1 MKPWGSCHGPPADR
15 PAALHPDSA
24 VMAYERALEK
34 KLARKMTKAIV
45 DFELIEDGDRVMVGL
60 SGGKDSWALMQLL
73 DALRRR
79 APVDFTLVAVN
90 VHSGYRDYQH
100 DAIAQACARRGW
112 ELRIEHTTIGE
123 IIDDKLDEGTTPCS
137 LCARLRRGV
146 LYRIAG
152 EVGAT
157 KIALGHHADD
167 FIETLLLN
175 LFFAGALK
183 AMPARLVS
191 DDRRHVVIRPLAYIS
206 EEEARGLYPAG
217 RVARDRLL
225 LPGLW
230 RSGSAAAAR
239 QASVAR
245 SRTRAS
251 GGQAVDA
258 EGSRQRG
265 GAASPGPAHQPGG
278 GAPGERGRIPDRT
291 PAVTRRGG
299 GRLSAPD
306 ARPGI
311 AARGTALSARARP
324 CGRVGSFAGAKLL
337 RRKLRASGNR

>member
-1 MKPWGSCHGPPADR
+1 
-15 PAALHPDSA
+15 
-24 VMAYERALEK
+24 MAYESALEK
-34 KLARKMTKAIV
+34 KLARKVTKAIV

-90 VHSGYRDYQH
+90 VHSGYRDYRH
-100 DAIAQACARRGW
+100 DAIERACAERGW
-112 ELRIEHTTIGE
+112 ELRVEHTTIGA
-123 IIDDKLDEGTTPCS
+123 IIDDKLDERATPCS

-191 DDRRHVVIRPLAYIS
+191 DDRRHVVVRPLVYVS
-206 EEEARGLYPAG
+206 EEEARDYTRQAGLPVIGCCCPACG
-217 RVARDRLL
+217 DLGLQRQRVKRLL
-225 LPGLW
+225 LDLEREHPGVKQSMLKALGNVAG
-230 RSGSAAAAR
+230 RHLLDRRLNPVSELR
-239 QASVAR
+239 ASVA
-245 SRTRAS
+245 AS
-251 GGQAVDA
+251 LPAAPSSSGEAAAV
-258 EGSRQRG
+258 
-265 GAASPGPAHQPGG
+265 
-278 GAPGERGRIPDRT
+278 
-291 PAVTRRGG
+291 
-299 GRLSAPD
+299 
-306 ARPGI
+306 
-311 AARGTALSARARP
+311 
-324 CGRVGSFAGAKLL
+324 
-337 RRKLRASGNR
+337 